1 MIASQNE
8 RTNPN
13 NLIFADNMAF
23 RVPHAQ
29 LKHPVSETYIS
40 SEYHKCF
47 ALQHLQYQFFGIF
60 VAAVPNHSMR

>member
-1 MIASQNE
+1 
-8 RTNPN
+8 
-13 NLIFADNMAF
+13 MAY
-23 RVPHAQ
+23 RVPHSQ

-40 SEYHKCF
+40 SEYHKCY